1 MGLMDKFLGYMKL
14 GDDEDD
20 GYYDDEYDDYDEAPV
35 EKKPKIKSIQK
46 ADSYEEEE
54 RPRKALQK
62 VTPMRPAPRRS
73 GVPGMNVQVIKPTSV
88 EDAREITETLLEN
101 RTVVL
106 NKGLTLI
113 LHRELSIS
121 RLGPVTQSTVIC
133 RRFRILFLLLPL
145 QALIFPAILRKLS
158 AAHSMSGM
166 SDATSAKTAQH
177 RIYS

>member
-106 NKGLTLI
+106 NMEGLDIDIAQRIIDFTSGACYSLGGSLQKVSSYI
-113 LHRELSIS
+113 FV
-121 RLGPVTQSTVIC
+121 LGPYNVDITGDLQN
-133 RRFRILFLLLPL
+133 ILGG
-145 QALIFPAILRKLS
+145 
-158 AAHSMSGM
+158 AAPSVRAG
-166 SDATSAKTAQH
+166 
-177 RIYS
+177 Y

>member
-88 EDAREITETLLEN
+88 EDAREITNME
-101 RTVVL
+101 
-106 NKGLTLI
+106 GLDIDIAQRIIDFASGSCYAIDGHLQK
-113 LHRELSIS
+113 IS
-121 RLGPVTQSTVIC
+121 H
-133 RRFRILFLLLPL
+133 F
-145 QALIFPAILRKLS
+145 IFIITPASVDI
-158 AAHSMSGM
+158 SGD
-166 SDATSAKTAQH
+166 SQEIIGGAFDV
-177 RIYS
+177 RDV

>member
-88 EDAREITETLLEN
+88 
-101 RTVVL
+101 
-106 NKGLTLI
+106 TLI

-177 RIYS
+177 LIYS

>member
-1 MGLMDKFLGYMKL
+1 MDKFLGYMKL

-73 GVPGMNVQVIKPTSV
+73 GVPGMNVQVIKPTQC
-88 EDAREITETLLEN
+88 R
-101 RTVVL
+101 RTPEKL
-106 NKGLTLI
+106 PKHCWKTALSFSIWKGLTLI

-166 SDATSAKTAQH
+166 SDAASAKTAQH

>member
-73 GVPGMNVQVIKPTSV
+73 GVQVFIFCQ
-88 EDAREITETLLEN
+88 EQ
-101 RTVVL
+101 
-106 NKGLTLI
+106 
-113 LHRELSIS
+113 LHD
-121 RLGPVTQSTVIC
+121 
-133 RRFRILFLLLPL
+133 FHAAFL
-145 QALIFPAILRKLS
+145 A
-158 AAHSMSGM
+158 
-166 SDATSAKTAQH
+166 
-177 RIYS
+177 

>member
-1 MGLMDKFLGYMKL
+1 MVLMDKFLGYMKL

-106 NKGLTLI
+106 NMEGLDIDIAQRIIDGHLQK
-113 LHRELSIS
+113 IS
-121 RLGPVTQSTVIC
+121 H
-133 RRFRILFLLLPL
+133 F
-145 QALIFPAILRKLS
+145 IFIITPASVDI
-158 AAHSMSGM
+158 SGD
-166 SDATSAKTAQH
+166 SQEIIGGAFDV
-177 RIYS
+177 RDV

>member
-106 NKGLTLI
+106 NMEGLDIDIAQRIIDFASGSCYAIDGHLQKK
-113 LHRELSIS
+113 IS
-121 RLGPVTQSTVIC
+121 H
-133 RRFRILFLLLPL
+133 F
-145 QALIFPAILRKLS
+145 IFIITPASVDI
-158 AAHSMSGM
+158 SGD
-166 SDATSAKTAQH
+166 SQEIIGGAFDV
-177 RIYS
+177 RDV

>member
-73 GVPGMNVQVIKPTSV
+73 GVPGMNVQ
-88 EDAREITETLLEN
+88 
-101 RTVVL
+101 
-106 NKGLTLI
+106 
-113 LHRELSIS
+113 
-121 RLGPVTQSTVIC
+121 C
-133 RRFRILFLLLPL
+133 RRCQRNY
-145 QALIFPAILRKLS
+145 RN
-158 AAHSMSGM
+158 
-166 SDATSAKTAQH
+166 TAGEPHCRSQYG
-177 RIYS
+177 RA

>member
-88 EDAREITETLLEN
+88 EDAI
-101 RTVVL
+101 
-106 NKGLTLI
+106 
-113 LHRELSIS
+113 
-121 RLGPVTQSTVIC
+121 
-133 RRFRILFLLLPL
+133 
-145 QALIFPAILRKLS
+145 
-158 AAHSMSGM
+158 
-166 SDATSAKTAQH
+166 
-177 RIYS
+177 

>member
-106 NKGLTLI
+106 NMEGLDI
-113 LHRELSIS
+113 DIAQRIIDFASGS
-121 RLGPVTQSTVIC
+121 C